1 MESSRASSHFERGEF
16 EISFAA
22 LLRGEGE
29 ERISFISLEFALL
42 LFLYFLQIR
51 LLCPF
56 HESQKEPAKI
66 FNVAKTEMK
75 GKRNFTQLFCIKK
88 GHGKNPT
95 GQCYTFPIQRKKRR
109 TGLLFLPFSPFHKL
123 FYPPP
128 CFSGIWASRFFG
140 GHVHCSTKKRR
151 TKNRKRAPLASGR
164 RGLMGLFKKNRN
176 ICLCFLSSFIV

>member
-95 GQCYTFPIQRKKRR
+95 GQCYTFPIQRKKN
-109 TGLLFLPFSPFHKL
+109 GQDFFFGFFPLFTNFLSP
-123 FYPPP
+123 PS

-140 GHVHCSTKKRR
+140 GTCT
-151 TKNRKRAPLASGR
+151 L
-164 RGLMGLFKKNRN
+164 
-176 ICLCFLSSFIV
+176 